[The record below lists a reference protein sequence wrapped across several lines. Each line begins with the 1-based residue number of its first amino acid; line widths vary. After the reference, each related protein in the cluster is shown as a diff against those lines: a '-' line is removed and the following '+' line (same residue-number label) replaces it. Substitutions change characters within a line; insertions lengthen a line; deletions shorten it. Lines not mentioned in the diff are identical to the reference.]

1 MNMRTRGRRRLSRIV
16 VQAVVVPILL
26 ITAGCDPAID
36 NAAAQGMFN
45 FVGGISSAFVTSL
58 LQVAQQNFPSA
69 DILQALLGGGSAPFF
84 TG

>member
-16 VQAVVVPILL
+16 VQAAVVPILMM
-26 ITAGCDPAID
+26 TAGCDPAT
-36 NAAAQGMFN
+36 NNVAAQGMFN
-45 FVGGISSAFVTSL
+45 FVGGMSSAFVASL

-69 DILQALLGGGSAPFF
+69 DILQALLGGGSTPFF